1 MLLLSLIF
9 IENTYF
15 FIKHVKEFIIFEE
28 IKALNFCLNFFL
40 QKKKKLSQKLTLRK
54 AHCSP

>member
-28 IKALNFCLNFFL
+28 IKALNFCFNFFL
-40 QKKKKLSQKLTLRK
+40 QKKKLSQKLTLRK

>member
-40 QKKKKLSQKLTLRK
+40 QKKKKTVTK
-54 AHCSP
+54 AHIKKSSL

>member
-28 IKALNFCLNFFL
+28 IKALNFCFNFFY
-40 QKKKKLSQKLTLRK
+40 KKKKLSQKLTLRK

>member
-28 IKALNFCLNFFL
+28 IKALNFCFNFFL
-40 QKKKKLSQKLTLRK
+40 QKKKTVTK
-54 AHCSP
+54 AHIKKSSL